1 MPLRVSD
8 ALPIERTQMNRD
20 AFSAEF
26 SALTEDEQVMTVGGD
41 GYLAGLIGAGIGYA
55 AGVIVNAAIVVSKA
69 ANGQVVYYA
78 PSVGFF

>member
-55 AGVIVNAAIVVSKA
+55 VGVVINAIILVSKA
-69 ANGQVVYYA
+69 ANGQEIYYT
-78 PSVGFF
+78 PTTGCF